1 MDTTN
6 FMPNDPFKIIDKSGD
21 RKYFTI
27 IPNYIVNHSTVY
39 EQAIYLYMKRVAGEK
54 GTCWES
60 PINIAKKL
68 GADPKTIRRYQKRL
82 VERGW
87 IEEVGTMGKT
97 KPTIEYKVIDLW
109 ELNTRYYAEKDKG
122 NSTLSPRKGIMPL
135 KKKDLT
141 PFDQVQNGN
150 KEEPIKKIYKEE
162 TETPANAI
170 PMSLKEFVDWCGKS
184 NHRHIQIIG
193 NWADTIE
200 PDFQTKAQWE
210 AFIKRNVR
218 TAKNLEPFGDEKIIQ
233 GFKKIQEAVKEG
245 WLKKYTLETLFKF
258 IV

>member
-1 MDTTN
+1 
-6 FMPNDPFKIIDKSGD
+6 MPNDPFKIIDKSGD

-39 EQAIYLYMKRVAGEK
+39 EQAIYLYMKRVAGEE
-54 GTCWES
+54 GTCWMSAME
-60 PINIAKKL
+60 IATRL
-68 GADPKTIRRYQKRL
+68 GCSRNTVAKYQKKL

-87 IEEVGTMGKT
+87 IEVIGQHPTGAT
-97 KPTIEYKVIDLW
+97 NQQTIEYRIIDLW
-109 ELNTRYYAEKDKG
+109 SLNVRHYEEKSKRSNG
-122 NSTLSPRKGIMPL
+122 ERLPLSLQPVNESVQLVNSKRSTIGHKEEPL
-135 KKKDLT
+135 KKK
-141 PFDQVQNGN
+141 
-150 KEEPIKKIYKEE
+150 EKEE
-162 TETPANAI
+162 TETPANAV

-184 NHRHIQIIG
+184 THRYIQIIG

-233 GFKKIQEAVKEG
+233 GFKKIQEAVKQG
-245 WLKKYTLETLFKF
+245 WLKRYTLETLFKF